1 MFVRVYGYVLV
12 YLCICFF
19 GRNGLNSSLPSVVS
33 NCDHHIRIMVTNSS
47 RSILQ
52 KSRINTLEVYSHMRV
67 DERVSKGVYMAWNI
81 DREEGKEKERESSEV
96 CLGEVCM

>member
-12 YLCICFF
+12 YVCICFF

-33 NCDHHIRIMVTNSS
+33 SCDHHIRIMVTNSS

-52 KSRINTLEVYSHMRV
+52 KSRINTLHAYSHMRV

-81 DREEGKEKERESSEV
+81 DREEGKEKERE
-96 CLGEVCM
+96 